1 MEFLK
6 IGESKLK
13 IVMNTEE
20 LRNHGIEAL
29 VKGEH
34 ARGARR
40 KFWSVLAE
48 ATAEVGF
55 DPAHDKVLV
64 QFYPN
69 GTVCEIFVT
78 KLGLLPPASAKLV
91 SVSDRVTLISRSE
104 CAFSFDSDELLFRA
118 VRAVLSLGSTDE
130 LWAEILRLG
139 DRHYL
144 VTEEYG
150 KGDESSDLLL
160 LSEFGT
166 RLTADSV
173 IYLREH
179 AQTVSVGNIGRL
191 LRTD

>member
-1 MEFLK
+1 M
-6 IGESKLK
+6 
-13 IVMNTEE
+13 
-20 LRNHGIEAL
+20 
-29 VKGEH
+29 
-34 ARGARR
+34 
-40 KFWSVLAE
+40 
-48 ATAEVGF
+48 
-55 DPAHDKVLV
+55 
-64 QFYPN
+64 
-69 GTVCEIFVT
+69 
-78 KLGLLPPASAKLV
+78 LV
-91 SVSDRVTLISRSE
+91 SAPDIAAVGLFALHRKRYFVADALL
-104 CAFSFDSDELLFRA
+104 FLDGELLFRA

-179 AQTVSVGNIGRL
+179 AETVSVGNIGRL